1 MKKKSV
7 IIIMSLLVLVGAA
20 GTFWGS
26 SIAEAA
32 TGIWNTCPKGKV
44 NDPYPGQCNSYI
56 DTNKDN
62 ICDRSQSAPVTSTAS
77 PTSTSES
84 IMTTINTPAVPS
96 DAGGTATTVSIDT
109 GDSSQAAGQ
118 ISVKRTSYG
127 FIPILLVA
135 AIFYALTWILSRKKV
150 IRLQLHRKIW
160 NLILLVSGSISAL
173 LGLFLTLN
181 LEFNLNITLPVNM
194 LFWHVEASIVM
205 GIILVFH
212 IVWHWK
218 YFVKMVRMEP
228 QPATEKKL

>member
-1 MKKKSV
+1 MV
-7 IIIMSLLVLVGAA
+7 FLLLVGAA
-20 GTFWGS
+20 GTFWSS

-32 TGIWNTCPKGKV
+32 TSIWDSCTKGRV
-44 NDPYPGQCNSYI
+44 DCSYPGQCGSYI

-62 ICDRSQSAPVTSTAS
+62 ICDRSQSAPQPSSTTTTSIPQS
-77 PTSTSES
+77 NMP
-84 IMTTINTPAVPS
+84 TINTPAVS
-96 DAGGTATTVSIDT
+96 SGVSVLEAGVTADAADT
-109 GDSSQAAGQ
+109 SQAANTNQGE
-118 ISVKRTSYG
+118 RNSYS

-135 AIFYALTWILSRKKV
+135 GILYALTWVLSRKKV

-160 NLILLVSGSISAL
+160 NWILLVSGSISAL

-205 GIILVFH
+205 GIILIFH

-218 YFVKMVRMEP
+218 YFVKIVKVGS
-228 QPATEKKL
+228 QPG